1 MPSTYTNN
9 SGIEKPGSG
18 EQAGTWGA
26 TSNNNF
32 DIIDRA
38 LNGVGTITLAG
49 TSHTLTTTDGTLSDG
64 QYKVLVLGGTPS
76 GTNTITISPNDQD
89 KIYFVQNNSGQA
101 AVFTQGSGATVTVP
115 DGDAKII
122 YADGAGAGANVN
134 AISDSLAV
142 LGDINATTLKINNV
156 TVTAT
161 AAELN
166 TLDGIT
172 ATTAELNHT
181 DGVTS
186 LIQPQL
192 NGLTAFKQDT
202 VTGAAST
209 ITSSNL
215 TPDRALLSNGS
226 GKVAASASITST
238 ELGYLDGVTSNIQS
252 QFNGIS
258 TELVN
263 DTSPQLGGNL
273 DGNGFNISLTNN
285 NHIQFGDWYV
295 YMDGAGNLKFQ
306 YSGNTVAKIAPN
318 GAITSENDVT
328 AFGSV

>member
-101 AVFTQGSGATVTVP
+101 AVFTQGSGTNVTVP

-122 YADGAGAGANVN
+122 YADGAGAGASVK

-142 LGDINATTLKINNV
+142 LGDINANTLKINNV

-172 ATTAELNHT
+172 ATTAELNYT
-181 DGVTS
+181 
-186 LIQPQL
+186 
-192 NGLTAFKQDT
+192 
-202 VTGAAST
+202 
-209 ITSSNL
+209 
-215 TPDRALLSNGS
+215 
-226 GKVAASASITST
+226 
-238 ELGYLDGVTSNIQS
+238 DGVTSNIQT
-252 QFNGIS
+252 QLNAKQS
-258 TELVN
+258 TITGGATTITGSNLA
-263 DTSPQLGGNL
+263 TS
-273 DGNGFNISLTNN
+273 
-285 NHIQFGDWYV
+285 
-295 YMDGAGNLKFQ
+295 
-306 YSGNTVAKIAPN
+306 
-318 GAITSENDVT
+318 
-328 AFGSV
+328 SVDFRY

>member
-101 AVFTQGSGATVTVP
+101 AVFTQGSGTNVTVP

-122 YADGAGAGANVN
+122 YADGAGAGASVK

-142 LGDINATTLKINNV
+142 LGDINANTLKINNV

-186 LIQPQL
+186 NIQTQL
-192 NGLTAFKQDT
+192 NAKQ
-202 VTGAAST
+202 ST
-209 ITSSNL
+209 ITGGATTITGSNL
-215 TPDRALLSNGS
+215 ATSRALISDIN
-226 GKVAASASITST
+226 GKVAASSTITET
-238 ELGYLDGVTSNIQS
+238 ELNYLNGVTSNIQT

-263 DTSPQLGGNL
+263 DPTPQLGGDL
-273 DGNGFNISLTNN
+273 AGNGHNISLTGSNYMRLGN
-285 NHIQFGDWYV
+285 WYV
-295 YMDGAGNLKFQ
+295 YMDGSGNLIFQ
-306 YSGNTVAKIAPN
+306 YSGSTVAKIATN

>member
-38 LNGVGTITLAG
+38 LNGVGVITLAG

-64 QYKVLVLGGTPS
+64 QYKVLILAGTPS
-76 GTNTITISPNDQD
+76 GTNTVTISPNNQD
-89 KIYFVQNNSGQA
+89 KIYFVRNTTAQSV
-101 AVFTQGSGATVTVP
+101 VFTQGSGGNATIPSGET
-115 DGDAKII
+115 KII
-122 YADGAGAGANVN
+122 YADGAGAGAAVSDFTGALSITGNV
-134 AISDSLAV
+134 
-142 LGDINATTLKINNV
+142 NATTLDING
-156 TVTAT
+156 TQVTAT

-172 ATTAELNHT
+172 ATTAELNYT

-186 LIQPQL
+186 NIQTQL
-192 NGLTAFKQDT
+192 NTLSSGKEATI
-202 VTGAAST
+202 TGAATT

-226 GKVAASASITST
+226 GKVAASANITST
-238 ELGYLDGVTSNIQS
+238 ELGYLDGVTSNIQT
-252 QFNGIS
+252 QINGIS
-258 TELVN
+258 TSLIS
-263 DTSPQLGGNL
+263 DPTPTLGGQLNTN
-273 DGNGFNISLTNN
+273 GNSIK
-285 NHIQFGDWYV
+285 FGNWTIVLSGTD
-295 YMDGAGNLKFQ
+295 LLFQ
-306 YSGNTVAKIAPN
+306 YSGDTKIRM
-318 GAITSENDVT
+318 TSAGNLDVEDDIT
-328 AFGSV
+328 AFSGI

>member
-1 MPSTYTNN
+1 MPSTYTSNT
-9 SGIEKPGSG
+9 GIEKPGSG

-38 LNGVGTITLAG
+38 LNGVGVITLAG

-89 KIYFVQNNSGQA
+89 KVYFVQNNSGQA
-101 AVFTQGSGATVTVP
+101 VVFTQGSGTTVTIP
-115 DGDAKII
+115 DSDAKII
-122 YADGAGAGANVN
+122 YADGAGAGANVSS
-134 AISDSLAV
+134 ISDSLAV
-142 LGDINATTLKINNV
+142 KGDVNADTLKINNV
-156 TVTAT
+156 SVTAT

-172 ATTAELNHT
+172 ATTAELNYT

-186 LIQPQL
+186 NIQTQL
-192 NGLTAFKQDT
+192 NSKQAT
-202 VTGAAST
+202 ITGGATS

-215 TPDRALLSNGS
+215 TADRALVSNGS
-226 GKVAASASITST
+226 GKVAASSSITAT
-238 ELGYLDGVTSNIQS
+238 ELGYLNGVTSNIQT
-252 QFNGIS
+252 QFNSIS

-273 DGNGFNISLTNN
+273 DGNGFDISLTGSSY
-285 NHIQFGDWYV
+285 IQLGNWQL
-295 YMDGAGNLKFQ
+295 YMDGSGNLIFK
-306 YSGNTVAKIAPN
+306 YNSNTVAKMATN
-318 GAITSENDVT
+318 GAITSENDIT

>member
-18 EQAGTWGA
+18 EQAGTWGS
-26 TSNNNF
+26 TTNNNF

-38 LNGVGTITLAG
+38 LNGVGAITLAG

-89 KIYFVQNNSGQA
+89 KIYLAKNNTAQSV
-101 AVFTQGSGATVTVP
+101 VFTQGSGGNVTIP
-115 DGDAKII
+115 SGSAKII
-122 YADGAGAGANVN
+122 YANGAGAGAAVEDLSSYFPIAGTVN
-134 AISDSLAV
+134 ANPLSIA
-142 LGDINATTLKINNV
+142 GT
-156 TVTAT
+156 TVTST

-166 TLDGIT
+166 VLDGIT

-186 LIQPQL
+186 NIQTQL
-192 NGLTAFKQDT
+192 NAKQAT
-202 VTGAAST
+202 ITGAAST
-209 ITSSNL
+209 GVTNNFSVS
-215 TPDRALLSNGS
+215 RAMVTDNS
-226 GKVAASASITST
+226 GKMSTSAVTST
-238 ELGYLDGVTSNIQS
+238 ELGYLDGVTSNIQT
-252 QFNGIS
+252 QFNSIS

-273 DGNGFNISLTNN
+273 DANGWNILMGNGYVSLGSW
-285 NHIQFGDWYV
+285 IV
-295 YMDGAGNLKFQ
+295 YMDGSGNLIFQ
-306 YSGNTVAKIAPN
+306 YGGNTVAKIATN
-318 GAITSENDVT
+318 GAITSENDIT
-328 AFGSV
+328 AFGTV

>member
-18 EQAGTWGA
+18 EQAGTWGS
-26 TSNNNF
+26 TTNNNF

-64 QYKVLVLGGTPS
+64 QYKLLVLGGTPS
-76 GTNTITISPNDQD
+76 GTNTITIIPNDQD
-89 KIYFVQNNSGQA
+89 KIYFVENISGQA
-101 AVFTQGSGATVTVP
+101 AVFTQGSGTTVTVP
-115 DGDAKII
+115 NGSSKII
-122 YADGAGAGANVN
+122 YADGAGASANVSS
-134 AISDSLAV
+134 ITDSLS
-142 LGDINATTLKINNV
+142 LKGDVNADTLKINNV
-156 TVTAT
+156 TVSAT

-166 TLDGIT
+166 VLDGIT

-186 LIQPQL
+186 NIQTQL
-192 NGLTAFKQDT
+192 NAKQAT
-202 VTGAAST
+202 ITGAAST
-209 ITSSNL
+209 GVTNNFSVS
-215 TPDRALLSNGS
+215 RAMVTDNS
-226 GKVAASASITST
+226 GKMSTSAVTST

-273 DGNGFNISLTNN
+273 DGNGFNISLTNSN
-285 NHIQFGDWYV
+285 YIQLGNWFV
-295 YMDGAGNLKFQ
+295 YMDGSGNLIFQ
-306 YSGNTVAKIAPN
+306 YSGSTVAKIATN
-318 GAITSENDVT
+318 GAITSENDIT
-328 AFGSV
+328 AFGTV

>member
-18 EQAGTWGA
+18 EQAGTWGS
-26 TSNNNF
+26 TTNNNF

-38 LNGVGTITLAG
+38 LNGVGAIALAG

-64 QYKVLVLGGTPS
+64 QYKVLVLNGTPS

-89 KIYFVQNNSGQA
+89 KIYLAKNNTAQSV
-101 AVFTQGSGATVTVP
+101 VFTQGSGGNVTVAS
-115 DGDAKII
+115 GAAKII
-122 YADGAGAGANVN
+122 YADGAGAGAAVSDLSSHFPISGTVN
-134 AISDSLAV
+134 ANPLSIA
-142 LGDINATTLKINNV
+142 GT
-156 TVTAT
+156 TVTST

-166 TLDGIT
+166 VLDGIT

-186 LIQPQL
+186 NIQTQL
-192 NGLTAFKQDT
+192 NSKQPNI
-202 VTGAAST
+202 TGAATT
-209 ITSSNL
+209 ILSSNL
-215 TPDRALLSNGS
+215 TANRALY
-226 GKVAASASITST
+226 SASDGKIYASSVTST
-238 ELGYLDGVTSNIQS
+238 ELGYLDGVTSNIQT
-252 QFNGIS
+252 QFNSIS

-273 DGNGFNISLTNN
+273 DANGWNILMGNGYVSLGSW
-285 NHIQFGDWYV
+285 IV
-295 YMDGAGNLKFQ
+295 YMDGSGNLIFQ
-306 YSGNTVAKIAPN
+306 YGGNTVAKIATN
-318 GAITSENDVT
+318 GAITSENDIT

>member
-18 EQAGTWGA
+18 EQAGTWGS
-26 TSNNNF
+26 TTNNNF

-38 LNGVGTITLAG
+38 LNGVGAITLAG

-64 QYKVLVLGGTPS
+64 QYKVLVISGTPS

-89 KIYFVQNNSGQA
+89 KIYLAKNNTAQSV
-101 AVFTQGSGATVTVP
+101 VFTQGSGGNVTVAS
-115 DGDAKII
+115 GTAKII
-122 YADGAGAGANVN
+122 YADGAGAGAAVSDLSSHFPISGTVN
-134 AISDSLAV
+134 ANPLSIA
-142 LGDINATTLKINNV
+142 GT
-156 TVTAT
+156 TVTST

-166 TLDGIT
+166 ALDGIT

-186 LIQPQL
+186 NIQTQL
-192 NGLTAFKQDT
+192 NAKQSAIA
-202 VTGAAST
+202 GAATT
-209 ITSSNL
+209 ITNANL
-215 TPDRALLSNGS
+215 TPNRAIVSDIN
-226 GKVAASASITST
+226 GKVAASSIIT
-238 ELGYLDGVTSNIQS
+238 ETEINYLNGVTSNIQT
-252 QFNGIS
+252 QFNSIS

-273 DGNGFNISLTNN
+273 DANGWNILMGNGYVSLGSW
-285 NHIQFGDWYV
+285 IV
-295 YMDGAGNLKFQ
+295 YMDGSGNLIFQ
-306 YSGNTVAKIAPN
+306 YGGNTVAKIATN
-318 GAITSENDVT
+318 GAITSENDIT